1 MKKNYQTGTTRA
13 GTGRVTPKRPA
24 EKKTS
29 PAVEVDDVG
38 LPAWALPESVTL
50 AMADL
55 AETAREGLLALAVG
69 TGLQVMQVLMEQD
82 VTAVVGPKGR
92 WNPDRV
98 AVRHGSDDGEMTLGG
113 RRVPVQ
119 RPRMRNVD
127 GTGEVAVPSYELFS
141 STEVLGRMAMERML
155 AKLSARRYPL
165 GLEPVGQTVE
175 AQARSTSK
183 SAVSRRF
190 VAATETALAGL
201 LAADLSGLDLV
212 AFMVDG
218 VHFAGHCCIVA
229 LGIGLDGIKVPL
241 GLAEGSTENA
251 TVVTDLIVDLRERGL
266 DTTRPVLAVIDG
278 SKALRRAIVDVFD
291 HPLIQRC
298 QLHKVRNVEDKLPDA
313 LASTVAKKMRAAYR
327 NPDPLAA

>member
-55 AETAREGLLALAVG
+55 AGTAREGLLALAVG

-98 AVRHGSDDGEMTLGG
+98 AVRHGSDDGEVTLGG

-141 STEVLGRMAMERML
+141 STEVLGRMAMERIL

-165 GLEPVGQTVE
+165 GLEPVGPNGRGPGPLDVE
-175 AQARSTSK
+175 VGGVPSVRGCHRDRAGRP
-183 SAVSRRF
+183 VGRRP
-190 VAATETALAGL
+190 VGAG
-201 LAADLSGLDLV
+201 SG
-212 AFMVDG
+212 G
-218 VHFAGHCCIVA
+218 VHGRRGPFRRSLLHCCP
-229 LGIGLDGIKVPL
+229 GDR
-241 GLAEGSTENA
+241 T
-251 TVVTDLIVDLRERGL
+251 
-266 DTTRPVLAVIDG
+266 
-278 SKALRRAIVDVFD
+278 
-291 HPLIQRC
+291 
-298 QLHKVRNVEDKLPDA
+298 
-313 LASTVAKKMRAAYR
+313 
-327 NPDPLAA
+327 